1 MSPWMR
7 FHPSWQKAKQLI
19 ESGYLGNVFKIKAK
33 NCGYCDFSHG
43 AIDWKW
49 RFNPQLGSGVL
60 GDIGVH
66 YADSFRYLLDA
77 DPISV
82 YAEMETVRKEE
93 VKMADNALLLL
104 RFGNNAI
111 AEIEVSLSQREAS
124 WEERIEVYGRDGSL
138 SFSTSGKKME
148 IYSIKIGKEPDGM
161 AKVENLDP
169 VDFTE
174 IWGRLHL
181 QFLESIKENSISPV
195 TGKDGYKA
203 LEVIF
208 AAYKSVEEKRAIS
221 LPL

>member
-1 MSPWMR
+1 
-7 FHPSWQKAKQLI
+7 
-19 ESGYLGNVFKIKAK
+19 
-33 NCGYCDFSHG
+33 
-43 AIDWKW
+43 
-49 RFNPQLGSGVL
+49 
-60 GDIGVH
+60 
-66 YADSFRYLLDA
+66 
-77 DPISV
+77 
-82 YAEMETVRKEE
+82 
-93 VKMADNALLLL
+93 
-104 RFGNNAI
+104 
-111 AEIEVSLSQREAS
+111 
-124 WEERIEVYGRDGSL
+124 
-138 SFSTSGKKME
+138 ME